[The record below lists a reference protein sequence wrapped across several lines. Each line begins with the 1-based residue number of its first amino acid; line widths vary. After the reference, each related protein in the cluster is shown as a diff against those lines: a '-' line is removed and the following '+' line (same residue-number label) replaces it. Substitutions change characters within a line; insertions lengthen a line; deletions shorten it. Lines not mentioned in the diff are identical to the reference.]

1 MQANNAHGQ
10 LLILFASHTLRLSNP
25 YVRLFAKVRS
35 MEEQSFVDDSDS
47 EIIETASNNSL
58 SAPTTEVSEP
68 AGREQHAVQVCSIVL
83 WTYLM
88 IFIM

>member
-1 MQANNAHGQ
+1 MANN
-10 LLILFASHTLRLSNP
+10 LLILFASHILNKLSNP

-35 MEEQSFVDDSDS
+35 MEEQSFAEDSDS

-68 AGREQHAVQVCSIVL
+68 AGGEQHAVQVCSIVL